1 MKLKNNLSFEA
12 IIKTFEETYTYKYNI
27 LQLKELKKG
36 YERDVNISLYAN
48 PNFEYEQMSY
58 IRQGLENNV
67 DISKYASTNYSH
79 FLMEIIYHLLKEGAQ
94 LDDYILEDCLEVDK
108 LIAAYD
114 VLCRRNGLIR
124 LDEWAK
130 HVIYE
135 EAPYYVNHKG
145 DFTNEIDKQP
155 FV

>member
-12 IIKTFEETYTYKYNI
+12 ITNTFEENYACKYNI

-36 YERDVNISLYAN
+36 YERGINISRYAN
-48 PNFEYEQMSY
+48 PNFGYEQMSY

-67 DISKYASTNYSH
+67 DIIKYASTNYSH
-79 FLMEIIYHLLKEGAQ
+79 FLMKIIYHLLKDGAQ
-94 LDDYILEDCLEVDK
+94 FDDYILEDCLEVDK

-114 VLCRRNGLIR
+114 VLCRRSGLMR

-135 EAPYYVNHKG
+135 EAPYYVNRKG
-145 DFTNEIDKQP
+145 EPINEINE
-155 FV
+155 

>member
-12 IIKTFEETYTYKYNI
+12 IIKTFEETYAHKYEF

-36 YERDVNISLYAN
+36 YEHNINISLYAN
-48 PNFEYEQMSY
+48 PAFDRVQMSY
-58 IRQGLENNV
+58 VRQGLENNV
-67 DISKYASTNYSH
+67 DITKYVSTHYSH
-79 FLMEIIYHLLKEGAQ
+79 FLMEIIYQLLKDGAL
-94 LDDYILEDCLEVDK
+94 LDDYVLEDCLEVDK

-114 VLCRRNGLIR
+114 VLCRRNGFMR

-135 EAPYYVNHKG
+135 EAPYYVNDKG
-145 DFTNEIDKQP
+145 EPIDEINE
-155 FV
+155 

>member
-1 MKLKNNLSFEA
+1 MKLKNNL
-12 IIKTFEETYTYKYNI
+12 TFESFTQVYGDRYNHE
-27 LQLKELKKG
+27 QLWWLRKG
-36 YERDVNISLYAN
+36 YDEGLDISLYAN

-79 FLMEIIYHLLKEGAQ
+79 FLMEIIYHLLKDGAQ
-94 LDDYILEDCLEVDK
+94 FDDYILEDCLEVDK

-114 VLCRRNGLIR
+114 ALCRRNGLMR
-124 LDEWAK
+124 LDEWSK

-135 EAPYYVNHKG
+135 EAPFYVNRKG
-145 DFTNEIDKQP
+145 EPIDETSKQSDN
-155 FV
+155 

>member
-12 IIKTFEETYTYKYNI
+12 IIKSFEEKHACKYDF

-36 YERDVNISLYAN
+36 YERNVNISLYAN
-48 PNFEYEQMSY
+48 LDFGYEQMSY

-67 DISKYASTNYSH
+67 DINKYASTHYSH
-79 FLMEIIYHLLKEGAQ
+79 FLMEIIYHLLKDGAL
-94 LDDYILEDCLEVDK
+94 LDEYVIGDCLEVDK

-114 VLCRRNGLIR
+114 VLCRRAGLMR

-130 HVIYE
+130 HTIYE

-145 DFTNEIDKQP
+145 EPIDEIHK
-155 FV
+155 

>member
-12 IIKTFEETYTYKYNI
+12 IIKTFEETYAHKYNV
-27 LQLKELKKG
+27 LRLKELKKG
-36 YERDVNISLYAN
+36 YEHNINISLYAN

-79 FLMEIIYHLLKEGAQ
+79 FLMEIIYHLLKDGAQ
-94 LDDYILEDCLEVDK
+94 FDDYILEGCLEVDK

-114 VLCRRNGLIR
+114 ALCRRSGLMR
-124 LDEWAK
+124 LDEWATHK
-130 HVIYE
+130 IYE
-135 EAPYYVNHKG
+135 EAPYYVNSKG
-145 DFTNEIDKQP
+145 EPIDEIEE
-155 FV
+155 